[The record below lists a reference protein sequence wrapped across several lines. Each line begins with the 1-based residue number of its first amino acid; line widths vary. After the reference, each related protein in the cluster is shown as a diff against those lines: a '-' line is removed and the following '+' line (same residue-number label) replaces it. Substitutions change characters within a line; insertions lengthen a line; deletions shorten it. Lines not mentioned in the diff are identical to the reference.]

1 MSRRSRETQCRY
13 YVPSHQGVANGQQNG
28 ATTSTTA
35 SPPNG
40 AGADAED
47 ADGPGTPLA
56 YVPNR
61 AIPPIAPTPP
71 SASPLLPH
79 GRRRGTIVS
88 RRYDP
93 ATMQP
98 LYRVRIDPVNA
109 LPAPG
114 NGDDDDDDDDRGR
127 VQPPP
132 AAEGTD
138 GQAQRDGMDAV
149 DDPDGCAEEHTAPL
163 ADILAWVS
171 PAELERFE
179 LEWEDDVV
187 VMIDEE
193 GAVLLVSKEAQRAM
207 MGWGQQPPSAAASG
221 PAAAVAVVPAAADAL
236 AGEAEAGAGAAVP
249 PVKLK
254 RGRKKKPTKEFVD
267 MLPARR
273 RRGRPPKVMK
283 MEDVMGVVGGDGE
296 NAQDSEEAVETASET
311 AEYGEWVNPAHVR
324 GTAPESVVP
333 DRRDEREEMALSDSS
348 DEDPLGKWRTAGEL
362 LETEQSTVRSTTS
375 RRGSSRADA
384 AQRGKARR
392 NGSVPA
398 GEPSMP
404 ASPVR
409 RSMSSNGAR
418 LRRSSMSSNNSAANS
433 FRTADSR
440 RHSMRSSATPSRSSS
455 GTGAESRAAGLLSTF
470 HSTQKP
476 SSRRKRAEEKHP
488 NGDPEASPRATESIT
503 KTKRRRT
510 STTVPTTS
518 ALHQASSMLHPPAE
532 GSSWEPEVEDEEE
545 YEIESI
551 ISDQLFGNTWYYL
564 VKWAN
569 WPPDEHSWF
578 TEEELDGAREVL
590 DAYLEQVR
598 RKNRKGSKKGKERA
612 VEGQLEWD
620 HDEDVEMALR

>member
-1 MSRRSRETQCRY
+1 MSRRRKERARQYRSHS
-13 YVPSHQGVANGQQNG
+13 PSHQGLANGLQNG
-28 ATTSTTA
+28 ATTTTTSTT
-35 SPPNG
+35 NG
-40 AGADAED
+40 AADTED
-47 ADGPGTPLA
+47 EDGTPLA
-56 YVPNR
+56 YVLNR

-71 SASPLLPH
+71 AACPLLPL
-79 GRRRGTIVS
+79 GRRAAIVS

-98 LYRVRIDPVNA
+98 LYRVRVDPVDV
-109 LPAPG
+109 LPAR
-114 NGDDDDDDDDRGR
+114 DDDDDDDNDDDDRGR
-127 VQPPP
+127 VQSAA
-132 AAEGTD
+132 AAEGAD
-138 GQAQRDGMDAV
+138 GHAEGDGLNGV
-149 DDPDGCAEEHTAPL
+149 DDADGWAEDRTVPL

-193 GAVLLVSKEAQRAM
+193 GAVLLVSKEVQRAM
-207 MGWGQQPPSAAASG
+207 MGWGQQPPSAAAAAAAAASG
-221 PAAAVAVVPAAADAL
+221 PDAAVVVPAAGDAPAD
-236 AGEAEAGAGAAVP
+236 EAGAGAAVP
-249 PVKLK
+249 SGKLK

-273 RRGRPPKVMK
+273 RGRPPKTAK
-283 MEDVMGVVGGDGE
+283 LMGVVVEDSE
-296 NAQDSEEAVETASET
+296 NAQESEEVVETASET

-324 GTAPESVVP
+324 GTAPDSVVP
-333 DRRDEREEMALSDSS
+333 DWRDEREESDSS
-348 DEDPLGKWRTAGEL
+348 DEDPLGNWTAAEGL
-362 LETEQSTVRSTTS
+362 LKTKRSATPS
-375 RRGSSRADA
+375 RGFSRADT

-455 GTGAESRAAGLLSTF
+455 GTGAEDRAAGLLSAF
-470 HSTQKP
+470 HSTQKS
-476 SSRRKRAEEKHP
+476 SSRRKRAEVKHS
-488 NGDPEASPRATESIT
+488 NGTAEASPRDTESIT
-503 KTKRRRT
+503 KTKHRRT

-532 GSSWEPEVEDEEE
+532 GSSWEPEVDEEEE

-551 ISDQLFGNTWYYL
+551 IRDQLLGNTWYYL

-569 WPPDEHSWF
+569 YPQDEHSWF

-590 DAYLEQVR
+590 DAYLERVR
-598 RKNRKGSKKGKERA
+598 RKKRKGSKKGKERA
-612 VEGQLEWD
+612 VESQLEWD